1 MREDR
6 RGTWITGEA
15 STADWKPADDV
26 VADDDELA
34 SLDDDDDS
42 EDDTLVDRSSRDS
55 GEGVV

>member
-6 RGTWITGEA
+6 RGTRIAGDD

-26 VADDDELA
+26 VVEEDELA
-34 SLDDDDDS
+34 SLDDDGDS
-42 EDDTLVDRSSRDS
+42 EDDTRVGRSRRDS